1 MIRPKTFSV
10 VTAAVFAC
18 LTLFSLTMASAQQA
32 APTAKRTVLERHDLS
47 VPGREGVLVLTELQ
61 PGAKEPKH
69 THPGDLFA
77 YIQEGTITLYQDGQ
91 PTTHLDAGAVFFV
104 PAGMVHAA
112 SNEGTTTVKL
122 LVTFFVEKGKPLT
135 SPVQ

>member
-91 PTTHLDAGAVFFV
+91 PTTHLDAGAQSSSFQQGWSML
-104 PAGMVHAA
+104 PPMREQPR
-112 SNEGTTTVKL
+112 SNCWSL
-122 LVTFFVEKGKPLT
+122 F
-135 SPVQ
+135 S